1 MSYLFEHH
9 LHFQGI
15 NIFVLARD
23 EHGRHA
29 NNVQIADLT
38 SLCLAL
44 EVAVKQGDGQEES
57 LVVALK
63 VREHLD
69 HPVNHACPQRRS
81 DLVLDQAILSETLQ
95 LKLSR
100 VCHNLVTILVIHI
113 NILPLNFVGSLTA
126 EMCTGMHLCEV
137 GQDIIGVDHVT
148 LTDANIGCRLEGR
161 LAHVALSLVGGSH
174 RLVQLEGSGTRS
186 DQSLTCI
193 AIFLFH
199 HLVFS
204 SSVTCRRI

>member
-23 EHGRHA
+23 EHDRHA

-44 EVAVKQGDGQEES
+44 EVAVKQGNGQEES

-69 HPVNHACPQRRS
+69 HPVHHASAEGRS
-81 DLVLDQAILSETLQ
+81 D
-95 LKLSR
+95 
-100 VCHNLVTILVIHI
+100 
-113 NILPLNFVGSLTA
+113 FVSFKVFT
-126 EMCTGMHLCEV
+126 CV
-137 GQDIIGVDHVT
+137 VT
-148 LTDANIGCRLEGR
+148 LFQFPQVEFDGFRVI
-161 LAHVALSLVGGSH
+161 
-174 RLVQLEGSGTRS
+174 
-186 DQSLTCI
+186 
-193 AIFLFH
+193 
-199 HLVFS
+199 
-204 SSVTCRRI
+204 